1 MFIDPDS
8 DAPSSASTR
17 QPPLYRVRNSS
28 IHGKGVFA
36 ARKIAAGTRIIE
48 YEGDRITSRQA
59 AKRHDKKDG
68 DPHHTFFFSLESGR
82 VIDGD
87 SNGNDA
93 RWINHACD
101 PNCEA
106 IEEDGRVFIYALR
119 DIRRGEELGYDYK
132 LFLEERHTAALKRAF
147 ACRCGAPN
155 CRGTMLIS
163 KRRTRK
169 KSKA

>member
-1 MFIDPDS
+1 MFIDPVSDS
-8 DAPSSASTR
+8 
-17 QPPLYRVRNSS
+17 PPLMNAPQRPLHIVRNSA

-48 YEGDRITSRQA
+48 YEGERITARQA
-59 AKRHDKKDG
+59 SKRHDKKDG

-87 SNGNDA
+87 RNGNDA
-93 RWINHACD
+93 RWINHSCA

-106 IEEDGRVFIYALR
+106 IEEGGRVFIYALR

-132 LFLEERHTAALKRAF
+132 LFLEEPHTAALKRDF
-147 ACRCGAPN
+147 ACHCGAPE
-155 CRGTMLIS
+155 CRGTMLVS
-163 KRRTRK
+163 KRKAAK